1 MRVHAGA
8 IVMYRRLIFQM
19 WAFLILSTKQKYSNF
34 GFFTDCVLQLSIPQY
49 FLKQI
54 TLQLWWQKTSL
65 VEISLV
71 GVGEKDIEMV
81 QYFDKFYISLSVK
94 QYTVLAIVNCEPSLP
109 ELEFQA

>member
-1 MRVHAGA
+1 M
-8 IVMYRRLIFQM
+8 
-19 WAFLILSTKQKYSNF
+19 
-34 GFFTDCVLQLSIPQY
+34 
-49 FLKQI
+49 
-54 TLQLWWQKTSL
+54 
-65 VEISLV
+65 EISLV

>member
-1 MRVHAGA
+1 MIRPLGNCYVPA
-8 IVMYRRLIFQM
+8 INLPDVSFFNNLNK
-19 WAFLILSTKQKYSNF
+19 TKNSNF
-34 GFFTDCVLQLSIPQY
+34 GFFTDCVLQWSNPQY

-71 GVGEKDIEMV
+71 GVGEKEIEMV

-94 QYTVLAIVNCEPSLP
+94 QYTVLAIINCEPSP
-109 ELEFQA
+109 P